1 MVVQLCKYTKNYFKN
16 YDQPRQHIKK
26 QRHYFLRIQVHRLGS
41 LSGLEHLSC
50 GPIAPLPALEDLVCP
65 SRNFTSE
72 NSDPRPR
79 VRFQNPTTPGLL
91 IPFSAPGSIR
101 PCISTPIWQE
111 STEAPLTAR
120 SVARPSGKE
129 EPRRPEPRSPRTE
142 IHTLLPFLPGTLLV
156 ILWKRVRKPSSL

>member
-1 MVVQLCKYTKNYFKN
+1 MDAKETPPPGAK
-16 YDQPRQHIKK
+16 QPLILTLWLNIKS
-26 QRHYFLRIQVHRLGS
+26 REDS
-41 LSGLEHLSC
+41 
-50 GPIAPLPALEDLVCP
+50 APTPATQGTNPREK
-65 SRNFTSE
+65 NFTSE